1 MKTLHILNK
10 APDHPRFGRCLDA
23 MGSDDAL
30 LLIENA
36 VLALADK
43 GLSLPRTT
51 YALEADLT
59 ARALGN
65 ADNALDGTTHAI
77 VIDYHEMVKLT
88 AQAIRVISW

>member
-10 APDHPRFGRCLDA
+10 APGHPRFGSCLAA

-43 GLSLPRTT
+43 GLSLPGTP

-65 ADNALDGTTHAI
+65 AGNALDGITHA
-77 VIDYHEMVKLT
+77 VAIDYHEMVKLT
-88 AQAIRVISW
+88 AQATRVISW